1 MEYVNALKAAEEN
14 GLYLKIVTSVKNFD
28 SYNSFYNI
36 YGESEEPCRRIAVL
50 TKNNIIEEVY
60 DDDESSE
67 LSDGRIVDGN
77 LWIKEYS
84 LLTNPDKSFKK
95 ASWKINFWK
104 VKISILSLLNVN
116 DNMEKMNYN
125 YELNFNSI

>member
-14 GLYLKIVTSVKNFD
+14 GFYLKIVTSVKNFD

-84 LLTNPDKSFKK
+84 LLTNPDKIDLSQLEVSKK
-95 ASWKINFWK
+95 LLERL
-104 VKISILSLLNVN
+104 IS
-116 DNMEKMNYN
+116 EK
-125 YELNFNSI
+125 

>member
-1 MEYVNALKAAEEN
+1 MEYVNAQKTAEEN
-14 GLYLKIVTSVKNFD
+14 GLFLKIATSVRNFE

-60 DDDESSE
+60 ESDENSE

-84 LLTNPDKSFKK
+84 LLTNPDKIDLSHLEVSKK
-95 ASWKINFWK
+95 LLQRL
-104 VKISILSLLNVN
+104 IS
-116 DNMEKMNYN
+116 EK
-125 YELNFNSI
+125 

>member
-77 LWIKEYS
+77 LWFKEYS
-84 LLTNPDKSFKK
+84 LLTNPDKIDLSQLEVSKK
-95 ASWKINFWK
+95 LLERL
-104 VKISILSLLNVN
+104 IS
-116 DNMEKMNYN
+116 EK
-125 YELNFNSI
+125 

>member
-1 MEYVNALKAAEEN
+1 MEYVNTLKAAEEN

-84 LLTNPDKSFKK
+84 LLTNPDKIDLSQLEVSKK
-95 ASWKINFWK
+95 LLERL
-104 VKISILSLLNVN
+104 IS
-116 DNMEKMNYN
+116 EK
-125 YELNFNSI
+125 

>member
-67 LSDGRIVDGN
+67 LSDGRIVYGN

-84 LLTNPDKSFKK
+84 LLTNPDKIDLSQLEVSKK
-95 ASWKINFWK
+95 LLERL
-104 VKISILSLLNVN
+104 IS
-116 DNMEKMNYN
+116 EK
-125 YELNFNSI
+125 

>member
-84 LLTNPDKSFKK
+84 LLTNPDKIDLSQLEVSKK
-95 ASWKINFWK
+95 LLERL
-104 VKISILSLLNVN
+104 IS
-116 DNMEKMNYN
+116 EK
-125 YELNFNSI
+125 

>member
-1 MEYVNALKAAEEN
+1 MEYVNALQAAEEN
-14 GLYLKIVTSVKNFD
+14 GLSLKIVTSVKNFD

-84 LLTNPDKSFKK
+84 LLTNPDKIDLSQLEVSKK
-95 ASWKINFWK
+95 LLERL
-104 VKISILSLLNVN
+104 IS
-116 DNMEKMNYN
+116 EK
-125 YELNFNSI
+125 

>member
-60 DDDESSE
+60 EGDESSG

-84 LLTNPDKSFKK
+84 LLTNPDKIDLSQLEVSKK
-95 ASWKINFWK
+95 LLERL
-104 VKISILSLLNVN
+104 IS
-116 DNMEKMNYN
+116 EK
-125 YELNFNSI
+125 

>member
-1 MEYVNALKAAEEN
+1 MEYVNALKAAKEN

-84 LLTNPDKSFKK
+84 LLTNPDKIDLSQLEVSKK
-95 ASWKINFWK
+95 LLERL
-104 VKISILSLLNVN
+104 IS
-116 DNMEKMNYN
+116 EK
-125 YELNFNSI
+125 

>member
-1 MEYVNALKAAEEN
+1 MEYVNALKVAEEN

-84 LLTNPDKSFKK
+84 LLTNPDKIDLSQLEVSKK
-95 ASWKINFWK
+95 LLERL
-104 VKISILSLLNVN
+104 IS
-116 DNMEKMNYN
+116 EK
-125 YELNFNSI
+125 

>member
-60 DDDESSE
+60 EGDESSE

-84 LLTNPDKSFKK
+84 LLTNPDKIDLSQLEVSKK
-95 ASWKINFWK
+95 LLERL
-104 VKISILSLLNVN
+104 IS
-116 DNMEKMNYN
+116 EK
-125 YELNFNSI
+125 